1 MPQLRPPLGFRNQL
15 AKPGVTRYAKSIV
28 GELEAKRERLRRI
41 LHEME
46 RLVVAFSGG
55 VDSSFL
61 LAAACQDLGTGRLL
75 AVTATSEVY
84 AKREIEGAKA
94 LAQRLN
100 VEHLLIET
108 RELND
113 PRFAKNPINRCF
125 HCKHELFA
133 ALRRIAQEL
142 SFSQIVDGTTY
153 SDLSDHRPGMRALK
167 EYGIRSPLLEAQ
179 LLKPEIRELSRMM
192 RLPTWDKPAMS
203 CLAARFPYGS
213 AITGEKLR
221 QVDRAEEY
229 LYGLGFTQVRVRHH
243 ETIARIEVLPEEIV
257 VLVNHRS
264 EIAQRLKALGF
275 HYVTIDLDGYR
286 SGSMNEGLKI
296 VHA

>member
-1 MPQLRPPLGFRNQL
+1 LDLGNQL
-15 AKPGVTRYAKSIV
+15 AKPGITRYAKSIV
-28 GELEAKRERLRRI
+28 GELEAKRERLRQI

-61 LAAACQDLGTGRLL
+61 LAAACQDLGAGRLL

-84 AKREIEGAKA
+84 AEREIEGAKA
-94 LAQRLN
+94 LAQRLK
-100 VEHLLIET
+100 VKHLLIET

-113 PRFAKNPINRCF
+113 LRFAQNPVNRCF
-125 HCKHELFA
+125 HCKHELFG
-133 ALRRIAQEL
+133 ALRRVAQE
-142 SFSQIVDGTTY
+142 SGFSQIADGTTY

-179 LLKPEIRELSRMM
+179 LLKPEIRELSRRM
-192 RLPTWDKPAMS
+192 RLHTWDKPAMS

-213 AITGEKLR
+213 AITAEKLR

-243 ETIARIEVLPEEIV
+243 ETIARIEVLPEEIAE
-257 VLVNHRS
+257 LVNLRS
-264 EIAQRLKALGF
+264 ENEQRIMAIGF
-275 HYVTIDLDGYR
+275 RYVTIDLDGYR

-296 VHA
+296 FMRR